1 MKKTTLTLVL
11 TLVLLATFSTVAMA
25 SPLQATVERL
35 NPNNP
40 EVKEAIDT
48 NFNYIYA
55 YTDNGEPDGNF
66 AGLT

>member
-48 NFNYIYA
+48 NFNYIYM
-55 YTDNGEPDGNF
+55 PI
-66 AGLT
+66 LTTESQTVISQV